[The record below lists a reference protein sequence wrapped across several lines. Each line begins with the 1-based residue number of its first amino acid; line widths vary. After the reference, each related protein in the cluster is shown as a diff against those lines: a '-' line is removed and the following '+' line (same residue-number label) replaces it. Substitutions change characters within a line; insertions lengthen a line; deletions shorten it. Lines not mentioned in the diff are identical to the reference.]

1 MRELALL
8 FFPIA
13 PLLFPKACYTEFF
26 PVYQWEQTISLL
38 VVNSFFGNQLEDS
51 LKKNPFKSFSS
62 FQVFSPRVGL
72 NGRTTLKYE
81 GLM

>member
-1 MRELALL
+1 MRELPLL

-26 PVYQWEQTISLL
+26 PVYKGEQAISLF
-38 VVNSFFGNQLEDS
+38 VINSFFKNQLEDS
-51 LKKNPFKSFSS
+51 LKKNP